1 MIEKRFPFLWRLS
14 EGRFIVKKHLMLLFV
29 MILAFCLLAFVAC
42 DKGDNPSNPSSPS
55 DNRVEKP
62 IAKNNDY
69 SNPIYPLVNG
79 ERKRTYQADPY
90 IVRDDDG
97 MYYMYCTQ
105 TEVYS
110 PTIAFKRGPVWKS
123 VDMQSWEY
131 VSDVFA
137 NYVPDWG
144 TSGAGVWAPTVVKV
158 NDRWNYYYSLSVGS
172 DTNPGIGVATS
183 PTPYGPWTHYGK
195 LFNSNEIG
203 VTNSIDPHVFVDG
216 ENLYMVFGS
225 YGGLITLIQLTS
237 DGLALEGGLDYQKQ
251 NKVALGGYEVYD
263 MNNYEASLI
272 IKKDGWYYLLLSTG
286 TCLSGNNSTYRVVCA
301 RSKDL
306 KGPYL
311 DSKGR
316 NMFGPNR
323 GDTVVAP
330 STSGAMGVGHCAV
343 ATDDAGEYWLLYHG
357 YDTTNNSGYRVLY
370 LDKLIWDDT
379 TGMPRVENN
388 KASNHQ
394 TRPGPYI
401 SLLEEQE

>member
-97 MYYMYCTQ
+97 TYYMYCTQ

-195 LFNSNEIG
+195 LLDQEMTG
-203 VTNSIDPHVFVDG
+203 VRNGIDPQPFYDG
-216 ENLYMVFGS
+216 DDLYIVWGSFYGIAATLLTDDGTELFYGDSVKDHITYLIDDNTDGKMNVNINYEGSYIIKRNGKLYYFGS
-225 YGGLITLIQLTS
+225 Q
-237 DGLALEGGLDYQKQ
+237 
-251 NKVALGGYEVYD
+251 
-263 MNNYEASLI
+263 
-272 IKKDGWYYLLLSTG
+272 G
-286 TCLSGNNSTYRVVCA
+286 TCLSGKDSTYRVRVGVCDNFLEKFA
-301 RSKDL
+301 THDGITLDKE
-306 KGPYL
+306 PYGEEVISPS
-311 DSKGR
+311 DK
-316 NMFGPNR
+316 
-323 GDTVVAP
+323 VV
-330 STSGAMGVGHCAV
+330 GVGHNTV
-343 ATDDAGEYWLLYHG
+343 VQDFAGDYWLFYHG
-357 YDTTNNSGYRVLY
+357 FY
-370 LDKLIWDDT
+370 LDGENPGERIAFMDKLLWDEND
-379 TGMPRVENN
+379 MPYVEGR
-388 KASNHQ
+388 KASIGKDIL
-394 TRPGPYI
+394 GPTVVKHN
-401 SLLEEQE
+401 

>member
-1 MIEKRFPFLWRLS
+1 M
-14 EGRFIVKKHLMLLFV
+14 KKHLMLLFV

-97 MYYMYCTQ
+97 TYYMYCTQ

-172 DTNPGIGVATS
+172 DTNPGIG
-183 PTPYGPWTHYGK
+183 K
-195 LFNSNEIG
+195 
-203 VTNSIDPHVFVDG
+203 
-216 ENLYMVFGS
+216 
-225 YGGLITLIQLTS
+225 
-237 DGLALEGGLDYQKQ
+237 YQRRKIRSR
-251 NKVALGGYEVYD
+251 K
-263 MNNYEASLI
+263 
-272 IKKDGWYYLLLSTG
+272 TG
-286 TCLSGNNSTYRVVCA
+286 TRDRHVKIRA
-301 RSKDL
+301 RSGYCGKDF
-306 KGPYL
+306 
-311 DSKGR
+311 R
-316 NMFGPNR
+316 
-323 GDTVVAP
+323 T
-330 STSGAMGVGHCAV
+330 
-343 ATDDAGEYWLLYHG
+343 
-357 YDTTNNSGYRVLY
+357 
-370 LDKLIWDDT
+370 
-379 TGMPRVENN
+379 
-388 KASNHQ
+388 
-394 TRPGPYI
+394 
-401 SLLEEQE
+401 